1 MKKSTLFF
9 LSNNFKVYLIWLGV
23 DYLSVSSI
31 LLTLLDMVR
40 FYLDTY

>member
-1 MKKSTLFF
+1 MKSTLFF
-9 LSNNFKVYLIWLGV
+9 LSNNFKVYLIWLSV